1 MESRSPFREG
11 GMFTNMPVGG
21 SVSGNDKPAGGC
33 PPGLTRDEIEYYG
46 LRCLEG
52 ETIRKEILITQEYVI
67 CHCEEDLTWEIL
79 AEVSDLSPGYLQ
91 KLYHKW
97 CRLRLRDFQNLCRME
112 KAAAYL
118 EETTLSVKEISSA
131 VGVRSTSYFSFLFRR
146 VYGLSPKEYRRM
158 YGSSAKRYTEIY
170 G

>member
-1 MESRSPFREG
+1 MESK
-11 GMFTNMPVGG
+11 
-21 SVSGNDKPAGGC
+21 KPAYGTGRAF
-33 PPGLTRDEIEYYG
+33 TKDEMAYYG
-46 LRCLEG
+46 IKQIEG
-52 ETIRKEILITQEYVI
+52 ETVRKEILIAQEYVI
-67 CHCEEDLTWEIL
+67 CHCEDDLTWEIL
-79 AEVSDLSPGYLQ
+79 AEVSNLSPGYLQ

-131 VGVRSTSYFSFLFRR
+131 VGVRSTSYFSSLFRR